1 MDLIMGLSIAL
12 PVVSTTAI
20 GTVTGVGQGVAEQRR
35 QNEDSS
41 NQTRMMKFHL
51 DVHLDARTSR
61 SKSPAAKLANR
72 IVTLRDD
79 KLWLDPTDHETG
91 QPADE
96 TKHPFTGFYV
106 AYPDSDRSYTRG
118 LVSTITRDPPV
129 LNWIYVDKDTLE
141 CKYAS
146 RTGSIAHHVGSFD
159 WTTEEPVD
167 SAVTLNDWEG
177 FVAIEEP
184 GGKGWALYFDIDD
197 DGLKA
202 VKNGRK
208 SCEVSLMRRLLEKQ
222 DLNKWGLKEEG
233 NIGFKATKEV

>member
-1 MDLIMGLSIAL
+1 MDLIMGLAIAL

-41 NQTRMMKFHL
+41 NQARMLKFHL
-51 DVHLDARTSR
+51 DVHLDARTER

-72 IVTLRDD
+72 IVTLHDD
-79 KLWLDPTDHETG
+79 KLWLEPQDHETG

-96 TKHPFTGFYV
+96 SRHPFTGFYV
-106 AYPDSDRSYTRG
+106 AYPDSDRPYTRG
-118 LVSTITRDPPV
+118 LVSTISRDPPM

-146 RTGSIAHHVGSFD
+146 RSGSIEHHVGSFD
-159 WTTEEPVD
+159 WTTEEPED
-167 SAVTLNDWEG
+167 SAVTLDEWEG
-177 FVAIEEP
+177 FVAIQES
-184 GGKGWALYFDIDD
+184 GTKGWALYFDIND
-197 DGLKA
+197 DGLKE
-202 VKNGRK
+202 VKKGRK
-208 SCEVSLMRRLLEKQ
+208 SCEVSLMRRMLDKQ